1 MAKLLPLSAVPVNE
15 VLPFGTLAVI
25 PAIKDNELGT
35 AARHGKPFVL
45 QHDNGFYY
53 LITPPV
59 ADALCKLVNTLTH
72 THGVVVASE
81 TYKRG
86 TGMVWA
92 KGSQSPNVYITAGV
106 DGKYSEVRVLAKDL
120 TLSGE

>member
-1 MAKLLPLSAVPVNE
+1 MSKLLSLSAVPVDK
-15 VLPFGTLAVI
+15 VHPFGTLAVI

-53 LITPPV
+53 LITPAV

-72 THGVVVASE
+72 THGVVVTSE
-81 TYKRG
+81 VYKRG
-86 TGMVWA
+86 TGMVWT
-92 KGSQSPNVYITAGV
+92 KGSQSPHAYITAGV
-106 DGKYSEVRVLAKDL
+106 DGKMAEVRVSAAAL
-120 TLSGE
+120 TFEV

>member
-1 MAKLLPLSAVPVNE
+1 MSKLLALSAVPVDK

-53 LITPPV
+53 LITP
-59 ADALCKLVNTLTH
+59 AIGDALCKLVNTLTH
-72 THGVVVASE
+72 THGVVVTSE
-81 TYKRG
+81 VYKRG
-86 TGMVWA
+86 TGMVWT
-92 KGSQSPNVYITAGV
+92 KGSQSPHAYITAGV
-106 DGKYSEVRVLAKDL
+106 DGKVAEVRVSAADL
-120 TLSGE
+120 TFEV